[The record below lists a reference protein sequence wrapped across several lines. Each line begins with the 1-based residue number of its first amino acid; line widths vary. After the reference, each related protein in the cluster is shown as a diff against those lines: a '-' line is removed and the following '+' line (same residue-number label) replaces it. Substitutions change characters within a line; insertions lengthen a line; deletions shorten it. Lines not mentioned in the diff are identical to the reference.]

1 LQQIQKY
8 RRADRYYIYKIELRQ
23 NGLMLDEIKSNL
35 DCCNTKI
42 LLLLLVNIKMDKT
55 KEISIDFQ
63 EVIACLGFTIEDDC
77 LYLTKQESQ
86 LTAPQ
91 IQFHI
96 ETAKE
101 LNASAVYI
109 RRQLNGSYKPQVFL
123 FDFTDRNF
131 EEAKENEIAEIQT
144 KIWSSGE
151 APLACVFYN
160 SEIRIIDCTKH
171 ITKEYKPEYLIRD
184 LKLTGKVH
192 EIYNEQFAIKIKSG
206 VFWEQKE
213 LKNKFKFKNSAYD
226 ALIKNIRFVAT
237 ELGKK
242 FKNTSPEI
250 INKIIVQAILIK
262 YLEERIDSN
271 NNKLLSHKYFQK
283 YNNATTFNEVLR
295 QKGKFVE
302 LLSDLNEDFNG
313 NVFKWEIEEQKQLI
327 TLDLSIVADLLAAD
341 KTSLGSPQQELGFH
355 DWRYFEFKLIPVELI
370 SRLYEE
376 FLGENKQEKGLYYTP
391 SHLAKL
397 LVDECI
403 PLKKYKDFDLR
414 NYTILDP
421 ACGSGI
427 FLVIAF
433 KRLVQIWRLQNKM
446 ATPDIND
453 LKSILKNIYGVDKEE
468 QAVRLASFSLSLAL
482 CNELNPLKVLNELR
496 FDDLTEENLIHSDF
510 FECKSIKNKKFDLVI
525 GNPPFVRGSISDYSN
540 VWELETKKV
549 NIPQGQ
555 IALKFLSESFSFL
568 KENGLVCLIIKSSGL
583 LYNSTSNDYKKV
595 LFSNYNTIQVL
606 DFTALARNKSLWDN
620 GADVASAAIFI
631 KNEKP
636 DFSKNILHL
645 TFRRTRATKER
656 IVFEIDDYDLHFVNR
671 QTAINNEFI
680 WKNNL
685 LGGGRIKKLVEKV
698 QGLTILKNFLL
709 ENNSIVEE
717 GFEIG
722 SKKNL
727 TPEHIYEIPFLP
739 TKAIDENEIGYDLLT
754 EMSKSTKFSKVPI
767 KESFIAPNLI
777 IWENIGEN
785 RFPIFFNEKSFS
797 FKRRLISIK
806 SLKNDIVLLNN
817 IYSSF
822 EANYNFYKFYFLA
835 TSSETLINRN
845 NTFLLKDFKNLPF
858 IEDGFSFSDFDLKVI
873 DDSLEFQRDFFIHG
887 EKSKALQQIPQNKLS
902 SVMSNFGIEFS
913 RALNIIYEDN
923 KRKFRL
929 SDVVQLENSLIA
941 TVFKYD
947 SENIEPKLSKDLSEL
962 NIAGLTNNQISA
974 HLSVNRIIKL
984 YPQKDTIVFV
994 KPNQYRYWLSL
1005 IAYRD
1010 ADKCFSD
1017 FSNITI
1023 E

>member
-1 LQQIQKY
+1 
-8 RRADRYYIYKIELRQ
+8 
-23 NGLMLDEIKSNL
+23 
-35 DCCNTKI
+35 
-42 LLLLLVNIKMDKT
+42 MDKT
-55 KEISIDFQ
+55 KKIYVDFQ
-63 EVIACLGFTIEDDC
+63 SVIANLGFNIEDDC

-86 LTAPQ
+86 LTNPQ

-96 ETAKE
+96 ETAEE
-101 LNASAVYI
+101 LNASAVYL
-109 RRQLNGSYKPQVFL
+109 RRQLNGSYKPQVYL
-123 FDFTDRNF
+123 YDFTDRKF

-151 APLACVFYN
+151 APLACIFYN
-160 SEIRIIDCTKH
+160 SEIKIIDCTKH
-171 ITKEYKPEYLIRD
+171 ITQEYKPEYLIRD
-184 LKLTGKVH
+184 LKLAGKAH
-192 EIYNEQFAIKIKSG
+192 KLYNEQFAIKIKCG
-206 VFWEQKE
+206 VFWEQEE
-213 LKNKFKFKNSAYD
+213 LKDKFKFHNSAYD
-226 ALIKNIRFVAT
+226 TLINNIRFVAK
-237 ELGKK
+237 ELTKK
-242 FKNTSPEI
+242 FKNTTPEI
-250 INKIIVQAILIK
+250 VNKVIVQAILIK

-271 NNKLLSHKYFQK
+271 NNKLLSDKYFQK
-283 YNNATTFNEVLR
+283 YNQATCFNDVLT
-295 QKGKFVE
+295 QQGKFVE
-302 LLSDLNEDFNG
+302 LLSDLNKDFNG
-313 NVFKWEIEEQKQLI
+313 NVFKWETAEQEILNS
-327 TLDLSIVADLLAAD
+327 LDLSTVAKLLATD
-341 KTSLGSPQQELGFH
+341 KTSLDSPQEELGFP

-376 FLGENKQEKGLYYTP
+376 FLGIDKQEKGLYYTP

-403 PLKKYKDFDLR
+403 PLKKYEDFDLK
-414 NYTILDP
+414 NYRILDP

-433 KRLVQIWRLQNKM
+433 KRLVQIWRLQNNM
-446 ATPDIND
+446 ASPNINH
-453 LKSILKNIYGVDKEE
+453 LKSILKNIFGVDKEE

-482 CNELNPLKVLNELR
+482 CNELNPVKILNELR

-510 FECKSIKNKKFDLVI
+510 FECKSIKNKKFDLII
-525 GNPPFVRGSISDYSN
+525 GNPPFVRGAISNYTN
-540 VWELETKKV
+540 VWELENKKV
-549 NIPQGQ
+549 KIPQGQ

-583 LYNSTSNDYKKV
+583 LYNSTSNDYKKA
-595 LFSNYNTIQVL
+595 LFSNYNTVQIL
-606 DFTALARNKSLWDN
+606 DFTALAEGKSLWDN
-620 GADVASAAIFI
+620 GARVGSAAIFV

-636 DFSKNILHL
+636 DIRKNILHL
-645 TFRRTRATKER
+645 TFRRTRAIKER

-685 LGGGRIKKLVEKV
+685 LGGGRIKNLVEKM
-698 QGLTILKNFLL
+698 QGLPILKEFLI
-709 ENNSIVEE
+709 ENNCIVEE

-722 SKKNL
+722 SKQNL
-727 TPEHIYEIPFLP
+727 TPDHIYEIPFLP
-739 TKAIDENEIGYDLLT
+739 TKAINENGIGYDLLAK
-754 EMSKSTKFSKVPI
+754 MSKSTRFSKVPL

-785 RFPIFFNEKSFS
+785 RFPIFLNDKSFS

-806 SLKNDIVLLNN
+806 SFNNNIGLLKN
-817 IYSSF
+817 IYNSF
-822 EANYNFYKFYFLA
+822 EGNYNFYKFYFLA

-845 NTFLLKDFKNLPF
+845 NTILLKDFKNLPF
-858 IEDGFSFSDFDLKVI
+858 IEADFSFSEFDLNVI
-873 DDSLEFQRDFFIHG
+873 SDCLKFQQDFFIHG
-887 EKSKALQQIPQNKLS
+887 EKSKALQQIRQDKIT
-902 SVMSNFGIEFS
+902 SVITNYGGEFS
-913 RALNIIYEDN
+913 KALNAIYEDN
-923 KRKFRL
+923 NRKFRL

-947 SENIEPKLSKDLSEL
+947 NENTEPKFAKDLSEL
-962 NIAGLTNNQISA
+962 GIDGLTNNQISA

-1017 FSNITI
+1017 FSNITR